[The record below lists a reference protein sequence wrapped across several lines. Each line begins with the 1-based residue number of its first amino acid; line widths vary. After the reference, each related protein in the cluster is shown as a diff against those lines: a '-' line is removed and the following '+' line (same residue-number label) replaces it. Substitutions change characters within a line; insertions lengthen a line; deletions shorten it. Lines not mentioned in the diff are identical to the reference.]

1 METTRRAIAK
11 AVTWQLMGLV
21 VMTAIT
27 YTITG
32 SVAEGGLVA
41 IIGAATGLATYV
53 LHERVWSTIAWGRN
67 LDG

>member
-27 YTITG
+27 YAITG
-32 SVAEGGLVA
+32 SVAEGGLIAVV
-41 IIGAATGLATYV
+41 GAASGLATYV
-53 LHERVWSTIAWGRN
+53 LHERVWSGIAWGRN
-67 LDG
+67 FEG

>member
-11 AVTWQLMGLV
+11 AVTWQLIGLF

-27 YTITG
+27 YAITG

-41 IIGAATGLATYV
+41 IVGAATGLAT
-53 LHERVWSTIAWGRN
+53 
-67 LDG
+67 

>member
-27 YTITG
+27 YAITG
-32 SVAEGGLVA
+32 SVAEGGLIAVV
-41 IIGAATGLATYV
+41 GATSGLATYV
-53 LHERVWSTIAWGRN
+53 LHERVWSGITWGRN
-67 LDG
+67 FKG

>member
-27 YTITG
+27 YAITG

-41 IIGAATGLATYV
+41 IVGAATGLATYV
-53 LHERVWSTIAWGRN
+53 LHERVWSEIAWGRKR
-67 LDG
+67 DG